1 MTRVRRATIQT
12 ELGTEIQCAQCK
24 EFWPADGDFFFLSK
38 GTPHSW
44 CKACYQAHPTIVA
57 RKRRWVEKQR
67 AARTAAEGSDPRAGQ
82 DQGAIP

>member
-1 MTRVRRATIQT
+1 MNRIRRATIQT

-24 EFWPADGDFFFLSK
+24 EFWPADGDFFFLSR
-38 GTPHSW
+38 GAPHSW

-67 AARTAAEGSDPRAGQ
+67 AARAEAGSHNCESSQA
-82 DQGAIP
+82 